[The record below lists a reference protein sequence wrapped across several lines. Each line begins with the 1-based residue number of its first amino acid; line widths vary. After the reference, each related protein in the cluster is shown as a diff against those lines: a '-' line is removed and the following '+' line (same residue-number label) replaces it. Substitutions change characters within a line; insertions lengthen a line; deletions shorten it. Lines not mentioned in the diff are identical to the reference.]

1 VAENRFCRWLLNRYE
16 WIKKSVAMDLTPR
29 QEIILKLIVSEYIKT
44 GAPLGSN
51 TLVRK
56 YELGVSSATVRNE
69 MAALEQ
75 NGYLIQPHTSAGR
88 IPSEDGFRYFVQ
100 KLMDDATLSP
110 AEQLMIQHQFHQA
123 RLELDQWMR
132 LSAAVLAHSTH
143 NASLVTSPK
152 IKQCEVKHLELVS
165 IQDRVA
171 LLILVLKEGTVK
183 QQIINLQT
191 AQTQD
196 ELRAVSR
203 RLTELWSNQMV
214 SHVDAT
220 ASALTSLS
228 LQVARVVSDMM
239 RRLNL
244 RQTSDMYHA
253 GLLHLLETDVV
264 QSDTLEQVIRILE
277 ERRLVEQVI
286 GQTLGQQGVQIII
299 GGEGQWHDLSQIS
312 IVLSSYGTTDGAT
325 GALGVVGPIRMPYSR
340 AVSIVQFMSGLMT
353 NLMGDLYGSQTV

>member
-1 VAENRFCRWLLNRYE
+1 ME
-16 WIKKSVAMDLTPR
+16 LTPR
-29 QEIILKLIVSEYIKT
+29 QETILKIIVSEHIKT
-44 GAPLGSN
+44 GTPLGSN
-51 TLVRK
+51 TLVHK
-56 YELGVSSATVRNE
+56 YKLGVSSATVRNE

-75 NGYLIQPHTSAGR
+75 KGYLIQPHTSAGR
-88 IPSEDGFRYFVQ
+88 SPSENGFRYFVQ
-100 KLMDDATLSP
+100 KLMDEATLSP

-152 IKQCEVKHLELVS
+152 IKQCEVKHVELVS

-183 QQIINLQT
+183 QQIINLEIT
-191 AQTQD
+191 QTQD
-196 ELRAVSR
+196 DLRVVSR
-203 RLTELWSNQMV
+203 RLTELWSNETV
-214 SHVDAT
+214 SQIKT
-220 ASALTSLS
+220 TMPTLSGLT
-228 LQVARVVSDMM
+228 LQVATVVSEMM
-239 RRLNL
+239 QRLNV

-253 GLLHLLETDVV
+253 GLLHLLETDVA

-286 GQTLGQQGVQIII
+286 GQTLGQRGVQIII
-299 GGEGQWHDLSQIS
+299 GGEGQWNDLSQIS

-340 AVSIVQFMSGLMT
+340 AVSIVQFMSGLMS
-353 NLMGDLYGSQTV
+353 NLMGDLYGSQTA